1 MSTAVQVGIQVETF
15 QNTVPETLRLNR
27 GVCFWKKFIEAL
39 FHKAIFVLGVYVT
52 AHLLRE
58 KENSGSCMA
67 KETFTEE
74 TCYKLR
80 NIVVVFKA

>member
-27 GVCFWKKFIEAL
+27 GVCFWNKFMEAL
-39 FHKAIFVLGVYVT
+39 FHKAIFVLGVYIT

-58 KENSGSCMA
+58 KENSGSCTA
-67 KETFTEE
+67 KETFTE
-74 TCYKLR
+74 TCYKRR
-80 NIVVVFKA
+80 NIMVVLKA